1 VVFSDSCPGCGDP
14 APLAALGVIAPFVA
28 ELIGAP
34 IGQRT
39 GYRQCDRCGLAFFDG
54 RYTDSEIEGLYAN
67 YRKPTYVRVRRSWE
81 PWYRDS
87 VNDAFVP
94 GSAAVEDRVRF
105 ESEVLASGGLD
116 RPLEYAVDFGGDQ
129 GQFFPDIPI
138 KRRLVVDVSDK
149 PLLAGVER
157 IPTLRAAPEAPDL
170 VVAAHILEHF
180 SDPRALLAEIRD
192 LISPNGFLYVE
203 VPLERPRIT
212 SWHRSRRYG
221 SWTRLVSHTRLSFI
235 PCDFASG
242 VARQLGW
249 RIPWFGI
256 VKQSEHINFFTSSSL
271 RSLLESSGFEVAAE
285 RAEPDA
291 RAGPLRLGRL
301 GMAAVPAAS

>member
-1 VVFSDSCPGCGDP
+1 MIFTDSCPGCGAP
-14 APLAALGVIAPFVA
+14 APLAARGMIAPFVA

-34 IGQRT
+34 IGQQT
-39 GYRQCDRCGLAFFDG
+39 GYRQCNHCGLAFFDG
-54 RYTDSEIEGLYAN
+54 RYTDSEVEGLYGD
-67 YRKPTYVRVRRSWE
+67 YRTPRYVRVRRSWE

-105 ESEVLASGGLD
+105 ETEVLAGGGLS
-116 RPLEYAVDFGGDQ
+116 RPLRCAVDFGGDQ
-129 GQFFPDIPI
+129 GQFFPDLSIE
-138 KRRLVVDVSDK
+138 RRLVVDVSDK

-157 IPTLRAAPEAPDL
+157 IPTLQAIPEEPDL
-170 VVAAHILEHF
+170 VVAAHVLEHF
-180 SDPRALLAEIRD
+180 SDPRALLTEIRD
-192 LISPNGFLYVE
+192 LLAPNGLLYVE

-221 SWTRLVSHTRLSFI
+221 SWARLVSHKRWSFI

-242 VARQLGW
+242 VTRQLGW

-256 VKQSEHINFFTSSSL
+256 VKQSEHINFFTSASL
-271 RSLLESSGFEVAAE
+271 RSLLELSGFEVTAE

-291 RAGPLRLGRL
+291 RVGPLRLGRL